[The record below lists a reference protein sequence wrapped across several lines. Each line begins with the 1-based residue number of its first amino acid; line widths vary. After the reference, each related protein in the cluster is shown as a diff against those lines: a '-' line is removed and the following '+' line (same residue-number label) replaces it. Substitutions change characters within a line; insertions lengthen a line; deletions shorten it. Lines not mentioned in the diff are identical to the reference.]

1 MKSSTHFQAL
11 LILTAAFVF
20 ASCIE
25 NPPSDRAYYDFWYGQ
40 MFTSIDNNDT
50 LIYTSRQNKEIRFVV
65 HNAESFDGIFDT
77 TSQFTQQFRWS
88 LTACTFGYNNAEFF
102 VLDCQQYDFNYNLL
116 VYSYNKKLSGAP
128 SEFIMCYDFYN
139 KTTGNIKYTGGIFK
153 QFLNDKE
160 LNNGIEKDRFD
171 LYRIVTKY
179 NEKENTY
186 TIKQTNTVVGS
197 YYREKGGIY
206 TFKDENGKL
215 WTFKGKR
222 PYHNEL
228 QLE

>member
-1 MKSSTHFQAL
+1 MKSSTLFQAL

-25 NPPSDRAYYDFWYGQ
+25 NPPSDKAYYDFWYGQ
-40 MFTSIDNNDT
+40 MFTSIDDNDT

-65 HNAESFDGIFDT
+65 HNAESFDGILLEDVLHQFDYSYT
-77 TSQFTQQFRWS
+77 TSD
-88 LTACTFGYNNAEFF
+88 LGYNHTEFF
-102 VLDCQQYDFNYNLL
+102 VFESIDNNFNLQ
-116 VYSYNKKLSGAP
+116 VYTYSKHQRNTP
-128 SEFIMCYDFYN
+128 SEFLIGYDLYN
-139 KTTGNIKYTGGIFK
+139 KTTGDIKYSGGFFK
-153 QFLNDKE
+153 QVLNDKE

-186 TIKQTNTVVGS
+186 TIRQTNTVVGS
-197 YYREKGGIY
+197 YCRERGGIY

-215 WTFKGKR
+215 WTFKEKR